1 MTPLTFK
8 IKIIYPIARL
18 LMLEIKTQVITV
30 LSKANLAPL
39 NIELKEIMKMALRTL
54 NLMMIMM
61 LLLRSITRK
70 ISLFILILAR
80 LPLTT
85 KSDQ

>member
-1 MTPLTFK
+1 
-8 IKIIYPIARL
+8 
-18 LMLEIKTQVITV
+18 MLEIKTQVITV

-39 NIELKEIMKMALRTL
+39 NIELKEKMKMALKTL